1 MAIKEDVFEAVK
13 SVLKELESD
22 VRFDEDTCLL
32 DIMDSMS
39 VLEVLLELEDK
50 DYNIKYIVIDKVG
63 TIKNLI
69 DLLEE

>member
-22 VRFDEDTCLL
+22 AKFDEGTCLL

-50 DYNIKYIVIDKVG
+50 NYNIKYIIIDKVG